1 MLGRDSADVQ
11 AYARLL
17 PILMPRRSTDT
28 ATTEEDNASVSG
40 TEITDAQ
47 PMARGPDQVRG
58 SVGDA
63 NRAVLV
69 GLASPRTPE
78 LASLPHGSYTCEHM
92 RNGIFVSVPSI
103 MTERDRL
110 SYGSLPNAVDEALN
124 IILEWLGSEP
134 IWLSSRSA
142 RSVPYGV
149 PSAPS

>member
-17 PILMPRRSTDT
+17 PILMPRLSTDT
-28 ATTEEDNASVSG
+28 ATTEEDIASVSA

-47 PMARGPDQVRG
+47 PMARRPDQVRG

-78 LASLPHGSYTCEHM
+78 LASLPHGSYICEHM
-92 RNGIFVSVPSI
+92 RICVSVPSI

-110 SYGSLPNAVDEALN
+110 SYGSLPKAVDEALN

-134 IWLSSRSA
+134 I
-142 RSVPYGV
+142 
-149 PSAPS
+149 